1 MTGKRKAAKAAST
14 QVPASP
20 SEANKVP
27 PAKMPGQI
35 LNDDGGRPLVD
46 EGGRPI
52 VAGTSNDPSVAE

>member
-1 MTGKRKAAKAAST
+1 MTAKRRSPKAASD

-35 LNDDGGRPLVD
+35 INDDGGRPLVD
-46 EGGRPI
+46 DGGRPI
-52 VAGTSNDPSVAE
+52 VAGTSNDPSVAP

>member
-1 MTGKRKAAKAAST
+1 MTAKRRSPKAG

-35 LNDDGGRPLVD
+35 KLDEGGRPLVD

-52 VAGTSNDPSVAE
+52 IVGSSNDPDAS